1 MSGGGYADIATIKR
15 TLEIFDR
22 LGYGERIVNKGV
34 TWNIG
39 RVFSTKNRATAST
52 SFRNPA
58 ITGLHSS
65 SACSNTRA
73 RAADLEIWWK
83 NKLVG
88 ISQGG
93 TGKQAMTRAR

>member
-22 LGYGERIVNKGV
+22 LGCGERIVNKGV

-39 RVFSTKNRATAST
+39 RVFSTKNHSTAST

-73 RAADLEIWWK
+73 GAAESRD
-83 NKLVG
+83 
-88 ISQGG
+88 S
-93 TGKQAMTRAR
+93 AAPARV